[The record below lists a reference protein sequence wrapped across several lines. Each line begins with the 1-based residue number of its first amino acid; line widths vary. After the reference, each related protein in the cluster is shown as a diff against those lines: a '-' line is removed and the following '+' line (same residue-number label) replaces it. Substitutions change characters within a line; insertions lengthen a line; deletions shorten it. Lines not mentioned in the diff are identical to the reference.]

1 MPEQTGSHPGTA
13 AAAGTPAQ
21 PVTPGSRALP
31 NWIAAGVTFLASG
44 SVLVLEVVGLRLIA
58 PYVGITLQT
67 NTAIIG
73 FALAAIAIGAWAGGA
88 AADRTDPRRLIAPL
102 LVAGGALVVAVLPLV
117 RFAGELLSGAQ
128 AGNVLVLAGV
138 AVVVPAALLSAVPP
152 MVVALQLGDLAQT
165 GSIVGQLSGIGTLGG
180 IVATF
185 ATGFVL
191 VAFLPSSVI
200 LVGTGVLV
208 VLAGLVL
215 AVLLRRR
222 APGVAGRLPVGLL
235 ALAVAMPVVAALA
248 PTPCERETA
257 YHCARVQADGDSGR
271 VLLLDTLR
279 HSYVD
284 LADPTHL
291 EFAYVQ
297 AIASV
302 TDALAPAGEPI
313 SALHVGGGGA
323 TLPRYLA
330 EVRPGTVSRVLEVDP
345 GVVDLDAEELGLQ
358 TSAELEVRVGD
369 ARVGLQDEPAGQRD
383 LVVGDAFGGLSVPW
397 QLTTVEALQLVDD
410 ALTDEGV
417 YAVNLIDHP
426 PLDFVRAELATLREV
441 FPHVLLLARAPVLA
455 GEDGGNVVAVASRQP
470 LPAEGIAAAMG
481 GRGLAWQ
488 VAEGGELT
496 DFIGDA
502 GVLTDDF
509 APVDQLLTPY
519 GVPAG

>member
-1 MPEQTGSHPGTA
+1 MVDRETAEPSTTEQ
-13 AAAGTPAQ
+13 
-21 PVTPGSRALP
+21 VRGSRALP
-31 NWIAAGVTFLASG
+31 DWIAAGVTFLASG

-67 NTAIIG
+67 STAVIG

-88 AADRTDPRRLIAPL
+88 TADRTDPRRLIAPL

-117 RFAGELLSGAQ
+117 RFAGALLTGAQ
-128 AGNVLVLAGV
+128 AGNVLVLAAV
-138 AVVVPAALLSAVPP
+138 AVIVPAALLSAVPP
-152 MVVALQLGDLAQT
+152 MVVALQLGTLAET
-165 GSIVGQLSGIGTLGG
+165 GSVVGRLSGIGTLGG

-191 VAFLPSSVI
+191 VALLPSSVI

-208 VLAGLVL
+208 VLAGLAL

-222 APGVAGRLPVGLL
+222 APGVAGRLPVALL
-235 ALAVAMPVVAALA
+235 VLAVAAPVLAALA

-257 YHCARVQADGDSGR
+257 YHCARVEADGATGR

-291 EFAYVQ
+291 EFEYVR
-297 AIASV
+297 AVASV
-302 TDALAPAGEPI
+302 TDVLAPAGAPL
-313 SALHVGGGGA
+313 SALHLGGGGL

-330 EVRPGTVSRVLEVDP
+330 AVRPGTVSRVLEVDP
-345 GVVDLDAEELGLQ
+345 GVVELDTDELGLQ
-358 TSAELEVRVGD
+358 TSGQLQVRVGD
-369 ARVGLQDEPAGQRD
+369 ARVGLQDEPAGERD

-397 QLTTVEALQLVDD
+397 QLTTVEALRLVDD
-410 ALTDEGV
+410 ALTSDGV

-426 PLDFVRAELATLREV
+426 PLSFVRAELATLREV
-441 FPHVLLLARAPVLA
+441 FPEVLLLARAPVLA
-455 GEDGGNVVAVASRQP
+455 GEDGGNVVAVASRRA
-470 LPAEGIAAAMG
+470 LPTEQLAAALAG
-481 GRGLAWQ
+481 HGLAWQ
-488 VAEGGELT
+488 VADGPQLT
-496 DFIGDA
+496 AFIGDA
-502 GVLTDDF
+502 AVLTDDF

-519 GVPAG
+519 G

>member
-1 MPEQTGSHPGTA
+1 VTGA
-13 AAAGTPAQ
+13 APAAP
-21 PVTPGSRALP
+21 SRALP
-31 NWIAAGVTFLASG
+31 DWVAAGVTFLASG

-67 NTAIIG
+67 STAVIG

-117 RFAGELLSGAQ
+117 RFAGALLTGVQ
-128 AGNVLVLAGV
+128 AGNVLLLAAV

-152 MVVALQLGDLAQT
+152 MVVALQLGSLAET
-165 GSIVGQLSGIGTLGG
+165 GSVVGRLSGIGTLGG

-191 VAFLPSSVI
+191 VALLPGSVI
-200 LVGTGVLV
+200 LVATGVLV
-208 VLAGLVL
+208 VLAGLAL

-222 APGVAGRLPVGLL
+222 APGAAARLPVGLL
-235 ALAVAMPVVAALA
+235 ALAVATPVLAALA

-257 YHCARVQADGDSGR
+257 YHCARVVADGATGR
-271 VLLLDTLR
+271 VLVLDTLR

-291 EFAYVQ
+291 EFEYVR

-302 TDALAPAGEPI
+302 ADVLAPAGEPI

-345 GVVDLDAEELGLQ
+345 GVVALDEEELALQ
-358 TSAELEVRVGD
+358 TSDQLQVRVGD
-369 ARVGLQDEPAGQRD
+369 ARVGLQAEPAGQRD

-397 QLTTVEALQLVDD
+397 QLTTTEALGLVDD
-410 ALTDEGV
+410 ALTGDGV

-426 PLDFVRAELATLREV
+426 PLSFVRAELATLREV
-441 FPHVLLLARAPVLA
+441 FPEVLLLARAPVLA
-455 GEDGGNVVAVASRQP
+455 GDDGGNVVAVASRRP
-470 LPAEGIAAAMG
+470 LPTEAIAAALAG
-481 GRGLAWQ
+481 HELAWQ
-488 VAEGGELT
+488 VAEGAEL
-496 DFIGDA
+496 DAFIGGA
-502 GVLTDDF
+502 PVLTDDF

-519 GVPAG
+519 G

>member
-1 MPEQTGSHPGTA
+1 VTE
-13 AAAGTPAQ
+13 PA
-21 PVTPGSRALP
+21 GSRALP
-31 NWIAAGVTFLASG
+31 DWVAAGVTFLASG

-58 PYVGITLQT
+58 PYVGVTLQT
-67 NTAIIG
+67 STAVIG
-73 FALAAIAIGAWAGGA
+73 FALAAIAIGAWGGGA
-88 AADRTDPRRLIAPL
+88 VADRTDPRRLLAPL

-117 RFAGELLSGAQ
+117 RFAGAVLTGPA
-128 AGNVLVLAGV
+128 AGNVLVLAAV

-152 MVVALQLGDLAQT
+152 MVVALQLGSLAET
-165 GSIVGQLSGIGTLGG
+165 GSVVGRLSGIGTLGG

-191 VAFLPSSVI
+191 VAVLPGSVI
-200 LVGTGVLV
+200 LVGTGVV
-208 VLAGLVL
+208 VIVAGLVL

-235 ALAVAMPVVAALA
+235 ALAVATPVLAALA

-257 YHCARVQADGDSGR
+257 YHCARVETDGDTGR
-271 VLLLDTLR
+271 VLVLDTLR

-291 EFAYVQ
+291 EFEYVR
-297 AIASV
+297 AVAAVSDV
-302 TDALAPAGEPI
+302 LAPAGEPL
-313 SALHVGGGGA
+313 SALHVGGGGL

-345 GVVDLDAEELGLQ
+345 GVVELDTEELGLQ
-358 TSAELEVRVGD
+358 TSDRLQVRVGD
-369 ARVGLQDEPAGQRD
+369 GRVGLQDEPAGERD

-397 QLTTVEALQLVDD
+397 QLTTVEALDLVDD
-410 ALTDEGV
+410 ALTDDGV

-426 PLDFVRAELATLREV
+426 PLAFVRAELATLREV

-455 GEDGGNVVAVASRQP
+455 GADGGNVVAVASRSP
-470 LPAEGIAAAMG
+470 LPAEAIADAMAG
-481 GRGLAWQ
+481 HGLAWQ
-488 VAEGGELT
+488 VVRGAQLSG
-496 DFIGDA
+496 FVGDA
-502 GVLTDDF
+502 DVLTDDH

-519 GVPAG
+519 G

>member
-1 MPEQTGSHPGTA
+1 
-13 AAAGTPAQ
+13 
-21 PVTPGSRALP
+21 VTEADRVPTSRALP
-31 NWIAAGVTFLASG
+31 DWVAAGVTFLASG

-67 NTAIIG
+67 STAVIG

-117 RFAGELLSGAQ
+117 RFAGSLLTGAQ
-128 AGNVLVLAGV
+128 AGNVLLLAAI
-138 AVVVPAALLSAVPP
+138 AVIVPAALLSAVPP
-152 MVVALQLGDLAQT
+152 MVVALQLGSLAQT
-165 GSIVGQLSGIGTLGG
+165 GSVVGRLSGIGTLGG

-191 VAFLPSSVI
+191 VAVLPGSVI
-200 LVGTGVLV
+200 LVSTGVLV

-222 APGVAGRLPVGLL
+222 APGVVGRLPIGLLVL
-235 ALAVAMPVVAALA
+235 ALAAPVLAAVA

-257 YHCARVQADGDSGR
+257 YHCARIEADGDSGR
-271 VLLLDTLR
+271 VLRLDTLR

-291 EFAYVQ
+291 EFEYVR
-297 AIASV
+297 AIAAV
-302 TDALAPAGEPI
+302 TDVVAPAGEPL
-313 SALHVGGGGA
+313 SALHVGGGGL
-323 TLPRYLA
+323 TLPRFLA

-345 GVVDLDAEELGLQ
+345 GVVELDTDELGLH
-358 TSAELEVRVGD
+358 TSDQLQVRVGD
-369 ARVGLQDEPAGQRD
+369 ARVGLQEESAGERD

-397 QLTTVEALQLVDD
+397 QLTTVEALGLVDD
-410 ALTDEGV
+410 ALADDGV
-417 YAVNLIDHP
+417 YAANLIDNP
-426 PLDFVRAELATLREV
+426 PLSFVRAELATLRQV
-441 FPHVLLLARAPVLA
+441 FPELLLLARAPVVA

-470 LPAEGIAAAMG
+470 LPAEGIAAALAA
-481 GRGLAWQ
+481 RELAWQ
-488 VAEGGELT
+488 VVGGAELAA
-496 DFIGDA
+496 FIGDA
-502 GVLTDDF
+502 DVLTDDF

-519 GVPAG
+519 G